1 MFGSVLRQ
9 LREERHLTQRELGK
23 VLGISES
30 TVGMY
35 ERGKREP
42 DLETLKDIADFFDVD
57 ADYLTGRSSYRRAA
71 LRKGDGPLKLAE
83 IISRFCRDNKLSPQQ
98 FADRCGLEA
107 ELVSI
112 FEKGRNPLSG
122 RPVAPSKDTI
132 KKLCAGMGISVHD
145 LFSIM
150 DVQDWIESG
159 FDVEQDPA
167 DRELL
172 DILDELR
179 SREDMRMLFKL
190 ARGASPDDVRRAAA
204 IIEALRK
211 QD

>member
-1 MFGSVLRQ
+1 MTIGERMKERRKELGMNAEYVAEKLGVSPATIYRYENGEIEKIPGNILDLISKVLRTTPAF
-9 LREERHLTQRELGK
+9 LMGWEKNG
-23 VLGISES
+23 S
-30 TVGMY
+30 
-35 ERGKREP
+35 
-42 DLETLKDIADFFDVD
+42 
-57 ADYLTGRSSYRRAA
+57 
-71 LRKGDGPLKLAE
+71 LKLGE
-83 IISRFCRDNKLSPQQ
+83 IISRFRTDNGLSIQQ

-107 ELVSI
+107 DLVTI
-112 FEKGRNPLSG
+112 LEKGRNPLSG

-150 DVQDWIESG
+150 DVQDWIESV